1 MAMRHSVE
9 RPAISM
15 EGGKA
20 YGAALPAAVC
30 EAFEKMIKVLTDLR
44 RMFRASFDEM
54 RPTVSNAIKLIE
66 NALKEARQGAF
77 RVRSCRG
84 FEKMRMPN
92 RRRGTPPEK
101 L

>member
-44 RMFRASFDEM
+44 RMFRVSFDEM
-54 RPTVSNAIKLIE
+54 RPTVSNAIKLSKKISIKRKKS
-66 NALKEARQGAF
+66 LTR
-77 RVRSCRG
+77 C
-84 FEKMRMPN
+84 EKCAA
-92 RRRGTPPEK
+92 K
-101 L
+101 S

>member
-1 MAMRHSVE
+1 MRTSRGRLIGDDHIQRIMILALAMRHSVE

-54 RPTVSNAIKLIE
+54 RPTV
-66 NALKEARQGAF
+66 
-77 RVRSCRG
+77 
-84 FEKMRMPN
+84 
-92 RRRGTPPEK
+92 RRI